1 MNTRRVSQKDALCVI
16 FESMITTCYTASR
29 ITKIAWRSI
38 FPIGMAL
45 AMAFALGG
53 CNTNKEAETS
63 PTESVAA
70 DPYEKARAGEE
81 TSAGIAPPKFTD
93 TSSVSDPMA
102 KDSIKV
108 HIAFQLA
115 ANELSSAYIN
125 KDAKTYAKYTL
136 PAIVKAN
143 GGIESYENKLGMVF
157 NDPGTPSYFK
167 LLSGPLQRTK
177 AKLDDQGY
185 LQGWYC
191 LLPVRMFRT
200 EAGKTLQDVK
210 WMGGQTLDE
219 GKTIY
224 FIDITN
230 LPPQKIAQIMPDLQV
245 VLVK

>member
-1 MNTRRVSQKDALCVI
+1 MK
-16 FESMITTCYTASR
+16 TTCFTASR
-29 ITKIAWRSI
+29 VTNTIWKAPVLGLS
-38 FPIGMAL
+38 AL
-45 AMAFALGG
+45 LLAFTMGG
-53 CNTNKEAETS
+53 CNSNKDTETH
-63 PTESVAA
+63 PTDAVAT
-70 DPYEKARAGEE
+70 DPYEKARPGEE
-81 TSAGIAPPKFTD
+81 TSAGIAPPKLAD
-93 TSSVSDPMA
+93 TLGVTDPMA

-115 ANELSSAYIN
+115 ANELSNAYIN

-143 GGIESYENKLGMVF
+143 GGMEAYENKLGMVF
-157 NDPGTPSYFK
+157 SDPETPAYFK

-230 LPPQKIAQIMPDLQV
+230 LPPEKIAQIMPDLQV